1 VAAVCRAVGAAR
13 TSIAALRE
21 QLRGAQF
28 ARVRNG
34 PDVIRAAARA
44 TPARSAPPARP
55 LLLFIVDGGVAD
67 APAGPSRGLRCG
79 RRSPRGTAP
88 RARVPAGRRDEARV
102 KADTISSHVAAGAA
116 TKGRVLLVDDD
127 RALLS
132 LFEKLLRAAGYA
144 TTAVEDARVALELV
158 AAGGFDAVV
167 SDITMPQ
174 MDGLNL
180 LRAIRSRA
188 PDLPVVLVTGCA
200 TVDTAA
206 QAIEHGVLR
215 YLTKPVRR
223 EQLEDVVALAVRER
237 TRRTTTASILPNL
250 TDLDRLGSAFDEA
263 LDSLWMAY
271 QPIVSWSLR
280 RTVAYEALLR
290 TRQPVLASPTA
301 MIDAAERLRRMPDLG
316 AEIRR
321 ASAAAVARLLP
332 DQLLFVNLH
341 PHELADDRLFAP
353 DAPLSVIARRVVLE
367 VTERALVQDMGE
379 LRARIGRLRAMGF
392 RLAVDD
398 LGAGYSGLSSLA
410 QVEPEVVKLDMTLVR
425 GIDTEPT
432 KRKVVRAVCALG
444 RDMGIQVVAEGVE
457 TATERDALVELGC
470 DLLQGYYFAR
480 PAEEFPSVALH

>member
-1 VAAVCRAVGAAR
+1 VKVDAITGAVGAAM
-13 TSIAALRE
+13 
-21 QLRGAQF
+21 
-28 ARVRNG
+28 
-34 PDVIRAAARA
+34 
-44 TPARSAPPARP
+44 TP
-55 LLLFIVDGGVAD
+55 
-67 APAGPSRGLRCG
+67 
-79 RRSPRGTAP
+79 
-88 RARVPAGRRDEARV
+88 
-102 KADTISSHVAAGAA
+102 
-116 TKGRVLLVDDD
+116 KGRVLLVDDD

-144 TTAVEDARVALELV
+144 TTAVEDPRTALEL
-158 AAGGFDAVV
+158 AGTGSFDAVV
-167 SDITMPQ
+167 SDISMPQ
-174 MDGLNL
+174 MDGLDL
-180 LRAIRSRA
+180 LRGIRSRA

-237 TRRTTTASILPNL
+237 TRRTTTATILPNL

-280 RTVAYEALLR
+280 RAVAYEALLR
-290 TRQPVLASPTA
+290 SRQPVLASPTA

-321 ASAAAVARLLP
+321 AAAAAIARLEP

-341 PHELADDRLFAP
+341 PHELGDDRLFAS
-353 DAPLSVIARRVVLE
+353 DAPLSAIARRVVLE
-367 VTERALVQDMGE
+367 VTERALVQDVGD
-379 LRARIGRLRAMGF
+379 LRARLKRLRAMGF

-410 QVEPEVVKLDMTLVR
+410 QLEPEVVKLDMSLVR
-425 GIDTEPT
+425 GIEAEPT
-432 KRKVVRAVCALG
+432 KRKVVHAVCALG

-457 TATERDALVELGC
+457 TAAERDTLVDLGC
-470 DLLQGYYFAR
+470 DLLQGFYFAH
-480 PAEEFPSVALH
+480 PAEGFPSVALH